1 MKLFLRLAW
10 RNIWRHRLRTLSIVL
25 TISLTMTLMFF
36 IDGLYNGMLQD
47 LDINT
52 IKLNGSNI
60 QIYAADFV
68 STSDTPLLPVPN
80 DQAVV
85 QTAESL
91 PQVISA
97 SRRIETS
104 GLASNKEGAFP
115 VSITGIEPEVEQAVS
130 SIAQRISAGRHL
142 TSDDLDNVYIGKS
155 LAEEMQIG
163 VGDRF
168 TLAGQSTH
176 KQIRSRSMTVVGIY
190 DVGLPSIEKSM
201 VFMSLREAQDLY
213 GLTEQSSEVIV
224 SLEKI
229 SQQKEALKALR
240 AELPGY
246 TITDWKTN
254 NSLYDAVETEY
265 RFWDILSFAMLS
277 IAGIGIFNLLQMS
290 VFERTREIGIL
301 GAIGFKQRQIA
312 SLFLLE
318 GSIIGLFGLVI
329 GISLGLLT
337 NSIFGRVGLGFG
349 ELEAMA
355 ETMALMSD
363 RIYFTMGLEKLPLRI
378 LTVVVV
384 SVVASF
390 FPAREAAHHE
400 PAEALHYL

>member
-190 DVGLPSIEKSM
+190 DVGLAIHRKKHGVHVAAGSSGLIRSYRTI
-201 VFMSLREAQDLY
+201 LRGDRFAGKDFAAEGRFEGAAGGTA
-213 GLTEQSSEVIV
+213 GLH
-224 SLEKI
+224 
-229 SQQKEALKALR
+229 
-240 AELPGY
+240 
-246 TITDWKTN
+246 DH
-254 NSLYDAVETEY
+254 
-265 RFWDILSFAMLS
+265 
-277 IAGIGIFNLLQMS
+277 
-290 VFERTREIGIL
+290 
-301 GAIGFKQRQIA
+301 
-312 SLFLLE
+312 
-318 GSIIGLFGLVI
+318 
-329 GISLGLLT
+329 
-337 NSIFGRVGLGFG
+337 
-349 ELEAMA
+349 
-355 ETMALMSD
+355 
-363 RIYFTMGLEKLPLRI
+363 GLEDQ
-378 LTVVVV
+378 
-384 SVVASF
+384 
-390 FPAREAAHHE
+390 
-400 PAEALHYL
+400 